1 MKILDYLSNLLYLL
15 PLANSHLGDSGMMKY
30 NKDKRAAGAE
40 RIPINHRQFLMPAQD
55 KIPTSKPPKKGI
67 IYVLGIHG
75 K

>member
-1 MKILDYLSNLLYLL
+1 MNIRYLSKYLL

-30 NKDKRAAGAE
+30 NKDKRAAGAD

-67 IYVLGIHG
+67 IYRYYEIINA
-75 K
+75 

>member
-1 MKILDYLSNLLYLL
+1 MNIIYLSNLYLL

-30 NKDKRAAGAE
+30 NKDKRAAGAD

-55 KIPTSKPPKKGI
+55 KIPTSNPPMKGI
-67 IYVLGIHG
+67 IYILGIHG